1 MVEQGIPEIPDT
13 SVDALRLRSRILAP
27 LPGLADVSSDPLVGY
42 STKAA
47 DAERRAYEIGLSYA
61 QTRANLKRNRLVSKQ
76 EERAIET
83 GLRAMQKESARRM
96 RKQQSNRIRGRDS
109 FINRFAGEML
119 GVGKDLY
126 KRVG

>member
-13 SVDALRLRSRILAP
+13 SVEALRLRTRVSAP
-27 LPGLADVSSDPLVGY
+27 MPGMADVSSDPLVGY

-47 DAERRAYEIGLSYA
+47 DAAKKAYEIGLSYGD
-61 QTRANLKRNRLVSKQ
+61 TRANLKRNKVLSRN
-76 EERAIET
+76 ENRAIESS
-83 GLRAMQKESARRM
+83 LRAMDKDTAKRM
-96 RKQQSNRIRGRDS
+96 RAQQRNKVNGRDRFVS
-109 FINRFAGEML
+109 RFAGEIL